1 MGSRL
6 EQAALRKSEGGRGSR
21 RKALRTLV
29 WKESLE
35 RRRRAREGDS
45 TTSAVSKAER
55 RFVFP
60 PSPKLWGSLVACPEN
75 GFGGHF
81 SLASFRTFGVSFHEC
96 VHFTTKGG
104 GGALGAK
111 FPDEPMQQHPSSPIN
126 AFFVVGLNSK
136 MRTYLQNDR
145 KK

>member
-6 EQAALRKSEGGRGSR
+6 EQAALRKSEGGGGRR
-21 RKALRTLV
+21 RKAPRTLV

-35 RRRRAREGDS
+35 RRRRARERDS
-45 TTSAVSKAER
+45 TMSAVSKAEK

-75 GFGGHF
+75 GFGEHF
-81 SLASFRTFGVSFHEC
+81 SLSSFRTFGVSFHEC

-104 GGALGAK
+104 GALGAK
-111 FPDEPMQQHPSSPIN
+111 FPDEPMQQRPSSPIN
-126 AFFVVGLNSK
+126 AFFVVGLFQDENVPAK
-136 MRTYLQNDR
+136 
-145 KK
+145 